1 MVGDPEYPHRQAC
14 LPRQGKF
21 HPDTGRSLQSCI
33 FIVQESGEGIVRLP
47 EHPLIQD
54 SLNAYSREFE
64 NLARYATEEV
74 SMDAKKQA
82 RFRKGLNPKLRRDLH
97 LHHCNTFQALVNKAI
112 NAETAQLTYEE
123 SRKHTRDL
131 VSSSG
136 SSSQKRRIWIPNSA
150 LPPGYTPTP
159 SYVAPHP
166 VQPYAPPR
174 PIGGP
179 PANAGPRPTSKICYK
194 CGEPGHIARI
204 CTQTNVA
211 PPQPEKF
218 DGRGSKPSRK
228 MISAKSAPTEH
239 GRVHHVSAEDAYD
252 DPDVVLGTLLVNCHP
267 ASVLFDTGASHS
279 FISEGYACLH
289 DISFC
294 DMPTPLEIQTPGSR
308 WQTTRISHG

>member
-150 LPPGYTPTP
+150 LPTGYTPKP

-166 VQPYAPPR
+166 VQQHAPPR
-174 PIGGP
+174 PIGRP
-179 PANAGPRPTSKICYK
+179 LVNAGPRPTSGTCFT
-194 CGEPGHIARI
+194 CGEPGHYARD
-204 CTQTNVA
+204 CSQASYA
-211 PPQPEKF
+211 PPQPEKSV
-218 DGRGSKPSRK
+218 GRDKPPCK
-228 MISAKSAPTEH
+228 MINVKSAPTER
-239 GRVHHVSAEDAYD
+239 GRVHHVSAEDAHD
-252 DPDVVLGTLLVNCHP
+252 DPDVVLGTLLSTVIQLRFFSIPEHLTLSSLKATLVCTTCHF
-267 ASVLFDTGASHS
+267 V
-279 FISEGYACLH
+279 IC
-289 DISFC
+289 
-294 DMPTPLEIQTPGSR
+294 Q
-308 WQTTRISHG
+308 